1 MHTFPLTVSIGEPG
15 PASARQLQHFLE
27 QSRQDPAL
35 IPLLN
40 MDLTFISPHARST
53 NDFII
58 SKVEHL
64 DGNTWVLYYQINYFI
79 FNLCQDMNIEDVYD
93 TSISFDVH
101 PPYLAFNVINAERDT
116 IDEF

>member
-1 MHTFPLTVSIGEPG
+1 MNTFPLPVAIHKHN
-15 PASARQLQHFLE
+15 ADSAVQLQHYLE
-27 QSRQDPAL
+27 QNRQNPAL
-35 IPLLN
+35 IPILN

-101 PPYLAFNVINAERDT
+101 PPYLAFNVINADRDT

>member
-27 QSRQDPAL
+27 QNRQDPAL

-58 SKVEHL
+58 NKVEHL
-64 DGNTWVLYYQINYFI
+64 DGNT
-79 FNLCQDMNIEDVYD
+79 
-93 TSISFDVH
+93 
-101 PPYLAFNVINAERDT
+101 
-116 IDEF
+116 